1 MKTLLILRHAKSSWK
16 HPELSDHDRPLN
28 KRGKH
33 DAPLMGRLLKEKE
46 LVPDLIISSTAV
58 RAKDTAL
65 VVGEVVGY
73 TKKINFLSSLYSAG
87 PDAYIQAINDVAGDN
102 NYSTLLVVGHNPGLE
117 ELIEVI
123 TGDLQQL
130 STCALAI
137 IEIPIQKWSFIKEK
151 QGKLIDC
158 ISIKH

>member
-1 MKTLLILRHAKSSWK
+1 MKTLLNLRHAKSRWK
-16 HPELSDHDRPLN
+16 HPELSDNDRPLN
-28 KRGKH
+28 KRAKH
-33 DAPLMGRLLKEKE
+33 HAPLMGRLLKEKG

-73 TKKINFLSSLYSAG
+73 TKKINFLSSLYSAS
-87 PDAYIQAINDVAGDN
+87 PDAHIQAINDVAGDN

-117 ELIEVI
+117 ELIEVL